1 MKKMFYLFG
10 GLYFAFKVADWTI
23 GIVERFQDRCEF
35 EKSDSKE
42 QKKEKVRQPIGF
54 AVERIES

>member
-23 GIVERFQDRCEF
+23 GLIERIQERFEF
-35 EKSDSKE
+35 ERNEAKE
-42 QKKEKVRQPIGF
+42 QKSEEVRQPIGF